1 MQNNVVEIVLQA
13 MLDKKIPILLQKGK
27 DKDKDFGSGYTID
40 SCAAVVLMTASSV
53 LKLKKVVRL
62 MLEGWV

>member
-1 MQNNVVEIVLQA
+1 

-27 DKDKDFGSGYTID
+27 DKDKDIGSGYTID

>member
-1 MQNNVVEIVLQA
+1 QNNGVEIVLQA
-13 MLDKKIPILLQKGK
+13 MLDKKIPILQKAE
-27 DKDKDFGSGYTID
+27 DWDKDFGSGYTID

-53 LKLKKVVRL
+53 LKLKKDVRL